1 MLRYGDKHVPVDTN
15 REGSVGDL
23 SFKPLLGKDVLYSC
37 VSLKLYPN
45 NTEKLKIN
53 QESWN
58 ESYNTYFPSF
68 SPENIFFVT
77 FGGKYDTLIYEIRIV

>member
-1 MLRYGDKHVPVDTN
+1 MLCYGDKHVPEDTN
-15 REGSVGDL
+15 REDSVGDP
-23 SFKPLLGKDVLYSC
+23 SFKPLLGKDVLYP
-37 VSLKLYPN
+37 YNP
-45 NTEKLKIN
+45 EKQTIN

-77 FGGKYDTLIYEIRIV
+77 FGGNDDTLIYEIRIV

>member
-53 QESWN
+53 QES
-58 ESYNTYFPSF
+58 
-68 SPENIFFVT
+68 
-77 FGGKYDTLIYEIRIV
+77 